1 MLPHIKPLIV
11 RKLHSGKMSL
21 DLKLTP
27 STWSAVPL
35 PLVSSDTAAGGSMIL
50 LPFKRSE
57 FSFELIDSKRWAFG
71 VQDLGPSIGKCCT
84 KPSYVMCS
92 QCLIRSGFCVL
103 KELVLCSL
111 GFKLVENSRFKKEKR
126 GNR

>member
-1 MLPHIKPLIV
+1 
-11 RKLHSGKMSL
+11 
-21 DLKLTP
+21 
-27 STWSAVPL
+27 
-35 PLVSSDTAAGGSMIL
+35 MIL

-92 QCLIRSGFCVL
+92 HFFTRSGFHVL
-103 KELVLCSL
+103 KELILYFL
-111 GFKLVENSRFKKEKR
+111 GFRLVENSCFKKKR
-126 GNR
+126 RAKD

>member
-50 LPFKRSE
+50 LPFKEVRIQFQFRQIPKVGLLEST
-57 FSFELIDSKRWAFG
+57 IW
-71 VQDLGPSIGKCCT
+71 GPSKA
-84 KPSYVMCS
+84 KVVPSQAM
-92 QCLIRSGFCVL
+92 
-103 KELVLCSL
+103 
-111 GFKLVENSRFKKEKR
+111 
-126 GNR
+126 